1 MIGKLR
7 ILWRAPV
14 LALVLV
20 GALVAATL
28 GGLVASLW
36 GLLSGRRGL
45 ANGWRATVFRRA
57 SQAVA
62 WTLGMKVHLE
72 GKPPKPPFILVSNH
86 LSYVDVI
93 LIGSQVR
100 CVFVSKAEVEGWP
113 LIGAVVRSVGTVF
126 LDRRAKRELPR
137 MVRRIEE
144 VLESGRGIVFFPEGT
159 TGRGDCVAPFRPS
172 LLALAAKTGRPVHY
186 VTVSYRTRQPG
197 PPAERAICWWGE
209 MKFTP
214 HILQIM
220 AMPGFEASV
229 RFGEE
234 PIHEADRKVL
244 AGRLQDAVSQAFE
257 AVV

>member
-7 ILWRAPV
+7 IAWKAPL
-14 LALVLV
+14 LALILLGALITATLGAAV
-20 GALVAATL
+20 GALVGFL
-28 GGLVASLW
+28 FR
-36 GLLSGRRGL
+36 RRGL
-45 ANGWRATVFRRA
+45 PNGWRSVVFRAAARA
-57 SQAVA
+57 VS
-62 WTLGMKVHLE
+62 WTLGMRVRLE

-113 LIGAVVRSVGTVF
+113 LVGAVVRSVGTVF
-126 LDRRAKRELPR
+126 LDRQAKRELPR

-159 TGRGDCVAPFRPS
+159 TGRGDRVAPFRPS

-229 RFGEE
+229 RFGAE

-244 AGRLQDAVSQAFE
+244 AGRLQDAVSSAFE